1 MGGKTASP
9 ALQEED
15 SAQRMGLVIELRC
28 ETCHRAGKLSLYDD
42 ETGRN
47 LYTRGLEHK
56 SAMWL
61 EDEEN
66 TLRKHCVLEQ
76 GGQPAE
82 LSMKEVGIH
91 RSCLV
96 RQVNK
101 AVRIMISE
109 AGCIMNSKSDFHSA
123 PFGENCP
130 HIWTPRGTGDL
141 GRART

>member
-1 MGGKTASP
+1 
-9 ALQEED
+9 
-15 SAQRMGLVIELRC
+15 MGLVIELRC
-28 ETCHRAGKLSLYDD
+28 ETCHRAGKLSLYEG
-42 ETGRN
+42 ETSRN

-82 LSMKEVGIH
+82 LSMKVVGIH

-96 RQVNK
+96 RQVNE
-101 AVRIMISE
+101 AVR
-109 AGCIMNSKSDFHSA
+109 IMNSKSEFHLA
-123 PFGENCP
+123 PFGEKCP